1 MYAPTVFYKEKVQE
15 GEDIYDK
22 KHQQTLRYKDGVL
35 VIPYQHYSHTTTFS
49 LELST
54 YTILSLQS

>member
-35 VIPYQHYSHTTTFS
+35 IIPYQQYNRTTAS
-49 LELST
+49 NLELGT
-54 YTILSLQS
+54 